1 MKLHLML
8 RFGMVLIYIIAVLTI
23 SLTLITICAFTSS
36 DAYQAILQWLI
47 DVSNPL

>member
-1 MKLHLML
+1 
-8 RFGMVLIYIIAVLTI
+8 MVLMYIITVLTI
-23 SLTLITICAFTSS
+23 SLILIAICAFTDS